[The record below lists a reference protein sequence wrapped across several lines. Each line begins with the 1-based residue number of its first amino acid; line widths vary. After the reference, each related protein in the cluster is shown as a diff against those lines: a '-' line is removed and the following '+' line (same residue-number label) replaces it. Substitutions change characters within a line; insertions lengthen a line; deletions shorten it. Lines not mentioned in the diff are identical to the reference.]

1 MWSYHPDL
9 LARPVPRYTSY
20 PTALEFAE
28 DVGADDYAAALDRV
42 APATPVSL
50 YVHIPYC
57 EQICWYCGCNTG
69 AAGRRQRLA
78 DYLTALRA
86 EIPVVA
92 RRLGGRARVRRI
104 AFGGGSPNAIAP
116 VDFVRLLDR
125 LTTIFDVGDADISI
139 EIDPRG
145 FTAEWALV
153 LAAAKVTRVSMGVQT
168 FSPQIQAAIGRIQP
182 LAEIEAAVAALRLR
196 GIEAI
201 NFDLMYGLPGQ
212 TLADLDA
219 TLDETIRLAP
229 SRVALFG
236 YAHLP
241 AMIPRQRRID
251 ARCLPGH
258 EQRFRQAAHG
268 HGRLTAAGYTAV
280 GFDHFA
286 RPGDPLAIA
295 AREGRVNRNFQGF
308 TEDDAAVLIGFGA
321 SAISGFPDLIV
332 QNEKRSGLYRDLVG
346 EGQLAAVRGVRVDP
360 AQQRRGRHI
369 RDILCRGR
377 SRFDDAE
384 PADIRATFRDF
395 ERRGIVE
402 WEGDELV
409 VREAGLP
416 YSRHVAAQFD
426 AVRGPIA
433 SL

>member
-116 VDFVRLLDR
+116 VDFVRLPDR

-168 FSPQIQAAIGRIQP
+168 FSPKLQAAIGRTKP
-182 LAEIEAAVAALRLR
+182 PDEIEAAVAELRLSVV
-196 GIEAI
+196 EEH
-201 NFDLMYGLPGQ
+201 NY
-212 TLADLDA
+212 
-219 TLDETIRLAP
+219 
-229 SRVALFG
+229 RVHASW
-236 YAHLP
+236 
-241 AMIPRQRRID
+241 
-251 ARCLPGH
+251 
-258 EQRFRQAAHG
+258 
-268 HGRLTAAGYTAV
+268 
-280 GFDHFA
+280 
-286 RPGDPLAIA
+286 GD
-295 AREGRVNRNFQGF
+295 REW
-308 TEDDAAVLIGFGA
+308 
-321 SAISGFPDLIV
+321 LIV
-332 QNEKRSGLYRDLVG
+332 EDYRL
-346 EGQLAAVRGVRVDP
+346 
-360 AQQRRGRHI
+360 RR
-369 RDILCRGR
+369 D
-377 SRFDDAE
+377 
-384 PADIRATFRDF
+384 
-395 ERRGIVE
+395 V
-402 WEGDELV
+402 
-409 VREAGLP
+409 
-416 YSRHVAAQFD
+416 
-426 AVRGPIA
+426 
-433 SL
+433 